1 MANTRKGCKGTVF
14 VRTVKQP
21 FDEWLMGLIDHTEKK
36 GSRECR
42 MCGDLCDCH
51 GVRTTE
57 DGICLVWKCNHGH
70 MFKQE
75 VSLEDLQRMYR
86 KANPR
91 KYENETVFLSKYR
104 KKDIPKKWRAI
115 V

>member
-1 MANTRKGCKGTVF
+1 
-14 VRTVKQP
+14 
-21 FDEWLMGLIDHTEKK
+21 
-36 GSRECR
+36 
-42 MCGDLCDCH
+42 
-51 GVRTTE
+51 
-57 DGICLVWKCNHGH
+57 